1 MKAIYAGTFDPLTNG
16 HMDVISRATS
26 CYEEVV
32 VAVAKVTGKNTLFNV
47 EERMALVEEVCRDL
61 PNIKVEA
68 FDGLLVDYAR
78 SRGIHMLVRG
88 LRAFSDF
95 EYEFQMALTNRRLAP
110 DIETMFLMPSEQY
123 SFISSSRVREVAS
136 LGGDASSLVPAAV
149 FKALTEKLQK

>member
-16 HMDVISRATS
+16 HMDVISRASS

-32 VAVAKVTGKNTLFNV
+32 VAVAGATGKNTLFSL
-47 EERMALVEEVCRDL
+47 EERMELVSQVCAGL
-61 PNIKVEA
+61 PNITVET
-68 FDGLLVDYAR
+68 FDGLLVSYAR
-78 SRGIHMLVRG
+78 ERGINMLVRG

-95 EYEFQMALTNRRLAP
+95 EYEFQMALINRRLAP
-110 DIETMFLMPSEQY
+110 DIETMFLMPSEQF

-136 LGGDASSLVPAAV
+136 LGGDASSLVPEIV